1 MRTSET
7 AAAGFTIIEAIV
19 ALAIVTTGVLALA
32 SLATQVTEAVLRAR
46 RHTTAAVLADQA
58 VAMRLR
64 QPLAATPPDCL
75 QYDVAGCVERLDGA
89 GAITTGPAAFVRRWR
104 IAAIGGVVPAAWT
117 LGVCVVPIHERRST
131 GPAPGACVARVAWE
145 AAP

>member
-1 MRTSET
+1 MRKTT
-7 AAAGFTIIEAIV
+7 AAEAGFTIVEAIV

-32 SLATQVTEAVLRAR
+32 SLATQVTDAVLRAR
-46 RHTTAAVLADQA
+46 RHTMAAVLADQA
-58 VAMRLR
+58 VALRLR

-75 QYDVAGCVERLDGA
+75 EHDVAGCVELLDGSGAVTA
-89 GAITTGPAAFVRRWR
+89 GSAAFVRRWR
-104 IAAIGGVVPAAWT
+104 VAAVGGVVPTAWT
-117 LGVCVVPIHERRST
+117 LGVCVVPVHERRGT